1 MHAGSKLRGIYVLV
15 MALFYSSTRARNV
28 HLTDSFPKEPRGPL
42 PTMIQQNRPPPR
54 DYGDDANN
62 PLGVVTAASRGDRT
76 NDKESFLSEELK
88 QVATN
93 AGEKQDSPLSEDT
106 NSSQRTA
113 SSSVTAS
120 FTRRKRR
127 RSDFGKS
134 HKVVKTQRKPR
145 SDRGKTHRKPGLQSV
160 SLTDMM
166 AIPPSLPSTPLSPID
181 LAKTTAIVSV
191 KGSLMHMPTLTPEQ
205 SRMLPGF
212 ELGKSS
218 SSGGDDD
225 DDDDAAGEGKDTEGR
240 AQDCDADLELASSA
254 ASTFYPSPD
263 FSRILFR
270 LRIEYKMRSG
280 NLKSYRHWVRCVA
293 KADILNPEGSAML
306 PEFDAIEYTVWPMDG
321 MIEIQAS
328 PRPGYAIY
336 AALQRMYPDAM
347 MMITNYNNLS
357 PPAQLLSLEGWLWF
371 AKKFKC
377 TPYWSPHHFDYTN
390 PCAALGKKYLA
401 FMQRE
406 DWDIVKESVSN
417 IYVDKIT
424 TLMIVPAR
432 RKPDL
437 FITLDKYMSRKQQ
450 ASNK

>member
-15 MALFYSSTRARNV
+15 MALFYSSTTARNV

-76 NDKESFLSEELK
+76 NDKESFLSDELK

-166 AIPPSLPSTPLSPID
+166 AIPPILPSTPLSPID

-218 SSGGDDD
+218 SSG
-225 DDDDAAGEGKDTEGR
+225 AGEGKDTEGR

-270 LRIEYKMRSG
+270 LRIEYVENAVRKLEELSALGYMNVR
-280 NLKSYRHWVRCVA
+280 VRCVA

-306 PEFDAIEYTVWPMDG
+306 PEFDAIE
-321 MIEIQAS
+321 
-328 PRPGYAIY
+328 
-336 AALQRMYPDAM
+336 ALQRMYPDAM

-357 PPAQLLSLEGWLWF
+357 PPRTLSCVMGSSVRL
-371 AKKFKC
+371 ASSINVRFKC

-450 ASNK
+450 MCCFIVAENWKQCWIAS